1 MADVIVLMMEQPYA
15 IVGQSHPGWLGFVQ
29 KRVLGTLG
37 CLWFNRTD
45 QSDRTRVSAA
55 YVLCCTNPCVL
66 ILLQYQSTY
75 SGCRETPVADLPGGH
90 LRE

>member
-1 MADVIVLMMEQPYA
+1 MEQPYA

-55 YVLCCTNPCVL
+55 
-66 ILLQYQSTY
+66 
-75 SGCRETPVADLPGGH
+75 
-90 LRE
+90 